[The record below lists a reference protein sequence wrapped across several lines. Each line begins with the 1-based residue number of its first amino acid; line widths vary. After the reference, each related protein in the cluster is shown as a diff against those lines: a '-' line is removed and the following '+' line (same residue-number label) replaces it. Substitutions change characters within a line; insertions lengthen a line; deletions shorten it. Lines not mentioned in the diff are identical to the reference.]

1 MYQKQQGTATQQ
13 EECWTVLLSAAHSC
27 KPQGV
32 HLSLAPGN
40 CALLRSQ
47 LLPLLLQSLARPP
60 QLRIVLLRGG
70 LRQIFAMND
79 CFEPNNGGVAL

>member
-1 MYQKQQGTATQQ
+1 MYKKRQGTAKQQ
-13 EECWTVLLSAAHSC
+13 EECWTALLSAAHSC
-27 KPQGV
+27 KSQGV

-40 CALLRSQ
+40 CALLRGQ

-70 LRQIFAMND
+70 LRQIFPMND
-79 CFEPNNGGVAL
+79 CLEPNNEGKAL